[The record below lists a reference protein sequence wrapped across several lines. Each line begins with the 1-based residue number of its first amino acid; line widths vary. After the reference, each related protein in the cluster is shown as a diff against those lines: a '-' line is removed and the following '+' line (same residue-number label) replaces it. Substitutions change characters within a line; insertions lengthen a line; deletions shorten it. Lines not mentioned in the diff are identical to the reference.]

1 MFDSKLAAIC
11 LVALI
16 SLIVATSC
24 GGGDEQQVDQ
34 QQTDDSAAKQAAIDE
49 ANRLALEKAKKVNV
63 GPQLQIVT
71 PANGATIPSGPLLI
85 SWTASDDSGEKSL
98 IEISIKNVDTGVIT
112 SVMPSSASPGPFTW
126 EGYATLPRGDYEI
139 QLKGSDSKLTNVAF
153 CRIKK
158 P

>member
-1 MFDSKLAAIC
+1 MFDGKLVAIC
-11 LVALI
+11 LIALV
-16 SLIVATSC
+16 SLIVAASC
-24 GGGDEQQVDQ
+24 GGGDEQQADK

-49 ANRLALEKAKKVNV
+49 ANRLALEKAKNVNV
-63 GPQLQIVT
+63 GPQLQIIA

-85 SWTASDDSGEKSL
+85 IWTATDDSGEKPL
-98 IEISIKNVDTGVIT
+98 IEISIKNVDTGAIT

-126 EGYATLPRGDYEI
+126 EGYVNLVRGDYEI
-139 QLKGSDSKLTNVAF
+139 QLKGSDGKLTNVAF